1 MADLGSVDFTRPGNP
16 KNDFKRYKGNAF
28 SDFMS
33 VLAARPLYIHSAK
46 QDTDSFLI
54 ETTDH
59 EIWVVWRGTQVMFY
73 FEESYHMIHIK

>member
-1 MADLGSVDFTRPGNP
+1 
-16 KNDFKRYKGNAF
+16 
-28 SDFMS
+28 MS

-73 FEESYHMIHIK
+73 FINSDRVYIAFHHILGEWNTY

>member
-1 MADLGSVDFTRPGNP
+1 M
-16 KNDFKRYKGNAF
+16 KGNAF

-54 ETTDH
+54 ETIDH

-73 FEESYHMIHIK
+73 FDDSYQMIHKYESFK